1 MVVGGSPHLLGSFWV
16 RPEHCSTR
24 TCCHSCY
31 SPPASK
37 LRAQGWRSRAP
48 FLSRNTESCLC
59 VFSVLQNWQ
68 IIVLCHFLVVTP
80 DWKGCLTSRDV
91 LCVRRS
97 IRFVR
102 RPFWSFFFIFLVSLF
117 MLPGLVSVTAYPL
130 YTFYSLIHLKENA
143 FFLLS
148 GGCCC
153 SSSQDLNN

>member
-1 MVVGGSPHLLGSFWV
+1 MVVRGSPHLLGSFWV

-48 FLSRNTESCLC
+48 FLSCNIESCLC
-59 VFSVLQNWQ
+59 LFSVLQNWQ
-68 IIVLCHFLVVTP
+68 IIVLCHFLVITP

-97 IRFVR
+97 IRFVQ
-102 RPFWSFFFIFLVSLF
+102 RPFWSFFFFWYPFLCSQVW
-117 MLPGLVSVTAYPL
+117 
-130 YTFYSLIHLKENA
+130 
-143 FFLLS
+143 FLLLLILYIDFIPFFIWRRMLFS
-148 GGCCC
+148 Y
-153 SSSQDLNN
+153 